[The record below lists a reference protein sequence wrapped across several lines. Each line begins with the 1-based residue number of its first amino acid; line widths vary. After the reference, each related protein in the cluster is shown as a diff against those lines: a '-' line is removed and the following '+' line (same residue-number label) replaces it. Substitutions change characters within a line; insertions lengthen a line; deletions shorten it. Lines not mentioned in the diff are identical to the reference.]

1 MLFVEH
7 TPDGELASRLRE
19 LLGRL
24 APTLGF
30 EIKQKHE
37 LRKRWEQQDWEP
49 GGHQGV
55 LEM

>member
-1 MLFVEH
+1 MDKKSVLYVEH

-30 EIKQKHE
+30 EIKVVERTGTALIDQP
-37 LRKRWEQQDWEP
+37 L
-49 GGHQGV
+49 GGLG
-55 LEM
+55 L